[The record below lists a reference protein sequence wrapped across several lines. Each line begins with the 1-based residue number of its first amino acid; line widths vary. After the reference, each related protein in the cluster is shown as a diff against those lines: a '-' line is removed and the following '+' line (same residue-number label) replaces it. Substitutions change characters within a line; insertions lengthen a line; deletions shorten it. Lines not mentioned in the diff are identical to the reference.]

1 MKALVLAGGHGTRLR
16 PFSHS
21 IPKQLVPVANKPV
34 LFHVL
39 DTLRKAGVTETG
51 IIVGAPGD
59 AIRAA
64 VGDGSRFGM
73 AVTYLPQ
80 DRPLGLAHC
89 VLIAR
94 DFLGDDDFVM
104 YLADN
109 VFADGIAEPLLEFQ
123 ERRPDAQLMVA
134 KAAEP
139 TECGIAEVDGTG
151 RVLGVEEKPDRPRSD
166 LAVTGVY
173 CFGPRIHEAVRAIRP
188 SARGELEITDAIQW
202 LVTENR
208 DVQARPL
215 AGPWHDT
222 GTVEGLLECNRTL
235 LERLRPEVR
244 GAVAAGTV
252 ITGPVVVADGAR
264 IERSVITGP
273 ALIGPGCT
281 VRDSRIGPATSLGAG
296 CRLEDADIEYSMVL
310 DEASVVGVRPL
321 AGSVI
326 GRSARVRRPSAA
338 PRVHRLVVGDD
349 GSVEVAAGSVEAAS
363 GSVEVAAGD
372 GRGEDA

>member
-16 PFSHS
+16 PFSHT
-21 IPKQLVPVANKPV
+21 IPKQLVPVANAPV

-39 DTLRKAGVTETG
+39 DALRAAGVTETG
-51 IIVGAPGD
+51 IIVSAPGE
-59 AIRAA
+59 AVRAA

-73 AVTYLPQ
+73 SVTYLPQ
-80 DRPLGLAHC
+80 DEPLGLAHC

-94 DFLGDDDFVM
+94 DFLADDDFVM

-109 VFADGIAEPLLEFQ
+109 VFADGIGEPLLEFQ
-123 ERRPDAQLMVA
+123 ERRPAAQLVVA

-139 TECGIAEVDGTG
+139 TECGIAEVDDTG

-173 CFGPRIHEAVRAIRP
+173 FFSAQIHEAVRAIKP
-188 SARGELEITDAIQW
+188 SARGELEITDAVQW
-202 LVTENR
+202 LVSQGR
-208 DVQARPL
+208 DVQARLL

-222 GTVEGLLECNRTL
+222 GTVDGLLDCNRTL

-244 GAVAAGTV
+244 GAVTAGTV
-252 ITGPVVVADGAR
+252 ITGPVVVAEDAL

-273 ALIGPGCT
+273 ALLGPGCV
-281 VRDSRIGPATSLGAG
+281 VRGSRIGPGTSLGAG
-296 CRLEDADIEYSMVL
+296 CLLEDADVRHSMLL
-310 DEASVVGVRPL
+310 DGAHVTGVGPI

-326 GRSARVRRPSAA
+326 GRNALVGPPPGAPDGGPAA
-338 PRVHRLVVGDD
+338 HRLVVGDD
-349 GSVEVAAGSVEAAS
+349 GRIEVAGRTE
-363 GSVEVAAGD
+363 GPGGGPQKGEGGD
-372 GRGEDA
+372 A

>member
-21 IPKQLVPVANKPV
+21 IPKQLVPVANAPV

-39 DTLRKAGVTETG
+39 DALRAAGVTETG

-59 AIRAA
+59 AIRGA

-73 AVTYLPQ
+73 SVTYLPQ
-80 DRPLGLAHC
+80 DEPLGLAHC
-89 VLIAR
+89 VLIAG

-109 VFADGIAEPLLEFQ
+109 VFADGIGEPLLEFQ
-123 ERRPDAQLMVA
+123 ERRPAAQLVVA

-139 TECGIAEVDGTG
+139 TECGIAEVDDTG

-173 CFGPRIHEAVRAIRP
+173 FFSSQIHEAVRAIEP
-188 SARGELEITDAIQW
+188 SARGELEITDAVQW
-202 LVTENR
+202 LVSQGR
-208 DVQARPL
+208 DVQARLL

-222 GTVEGLLECNRTL
+222 GTVDGLLDCNRTL

-244 GAVAAGTV
+244 GAVTAGTV
-252 ITGPVVVADGAR
+252 ITGPVVVAEDAL

-273 ALIGPGCT
+273 ALLGPGCV
-281 VRDSRIGPATSLGAG
+281 VRGSRIGPGTSIGAG
-296 CRLEDADIEYSMVL
+296 CLLEDADVEHSMLL
-310 DEASVVGVRPL
+310 DGASVTGVGPL

-326 GRSARVRRPSAA
+326 GRSALVGPPPGA
-338 PRVHRLVVGDD
+338 PDGERDAHRLVVGDD
-349 GSVEVAAGSVEAAS
+349 GRVEIAPRKGA
-363 GSVEVAAGD
+363 
-372 GRGEDA
+372 DA